1 MKFLCVECNEAMRL
15 ESADGP
21 DRGSMTVLFTCPS
34 CGRQTAMLTNSM
46 ETQVV
51 RSLGVK
57 IGGRTTSAEPMETI
71 RESLVGSRY
80 SGPPSDA
87 DAPSEVASLAD
98 QPASYDEAG
107 LPSPATHPD
116 RSDRRANGSPQ
127 TSKCPFTGM
136 VNDAI
141 ERQQGI
147 RWSDGARRRM
157 ERIPEFARSMVM
169 KGVED
174 AAKARGADE
183 VTEAVL
189 DQVRGEMGI

>member
-1 MKFLCVECNEAMRL
+1 MKFLCVDCNEAMRL

-21 DRGSMTVLFTCPS
+21 DRGSMTVLFTCPTCS
-34 CGRQTAMLTNSM
+34 RQTAMLTNSM

-71 RESLVGSRY
+71 RGSLVGSRY

-87 DAPSEVASLAD
+87 NAPREGGPVAN
-98 QPASYDEAG
+98 QPASYDEAE
-107 LPSPATHPD
+107 LPVPATHHDHP
-116 RSDRRANGSPQ
+116 DRRADGSPQ
-127 TSKCPFTGM
+127 SSKCPFTAM
-136 VNDAI
+136 VNDAV

-147 RWSDGARRRM
+147 QWSDGARRRM

-174 AAKARGADE
+174 AAKAQGAAE

-189 DQVRGEMGI
+189 DQVRGQMGM